1 MKKKEVGEIKEG
13 KEVKENGGDVA
24 AFFDLD
30 GTLLPAPS
38 LENSL
43 WGTLRYRKSIGVRN
57 YLAWLREA
65 MRLLPRGI
73 AQIANGNKAYL
84 RGVRAA
90 EAEALAIPAFFPE
103 AVWRVSWHVE
113 RGHRIVIVSGTLE
126 PLAWR
131 AARLLAAEL
140 ATRGLTARVDVFATQ
155 LETAARVCTGRILGE
170 AMFGEAKARAMRRFC
185 MSRGIALERCFAYG
199 DSANDRWMLEAV
211 GRPTAVNP
219 ADDLARMAQRSGWP
233 VLWWG
238 EEKIFTQSS
247 RSAQRPL
254 CSWSAQMSFNEVQI
268 AATKRECWR

>member
-38 LENSL
+38 LENRL